1 MIRQAEGLAGN
12 HAINENADTA
22 ERSGRCFLEK
32 MILHFALP
40 MIPSAG

>member
-12 HAINENADTA
+12 HAINESADTA

-32 MILHFALP
+32 MILHFGLR